1 MKNVIIYTTKT
12 CPYCYKAKSLL
23 KSLDVSYQE
32 VSVDFNSKLRA
43 EMASRAGKTSVPQ
56 IWFGEEHIGGCDDLH
71 ELHAAGNLL
80 KALN

>member
-1 MKNVIIYTTKT
+1 MKDVIIYTTKT

-32 VSVDFNSKLRA
+32 VSVDFNPKLRA

-71 ELHAAGNLL
+71 ELNAAGNLL

>member
-1 MKNVIIYTTKT
+1 MKDVIIYTTKT
-12 CPYCYKAKSLL
+12 CPYCYRAKSLL

-32 VSVDFNSKLRA
+32 VSVDLNSKLRA

-71 ELHAAGNLL
+71 ELHAAGNLF